1 MPILR
6 ESDYK
11 PPILLK
17 NSHLQSIYHKYF
29 RPAIRLD
36 YQRERMTLS
45 DGDFVDLD
53 WLKSNHKKLVLLL
66 HGLEGGSESHY
77 IKGMA
82 KILKKNGYDV
92 LAMNFRGCSG
102 EPNLKF
108 RAYHSGDWQDVDEV
122 IKQVVKNNK
131 YQAISI
137 VGFSLGGNVA
147 LRYAGLKNR
156 ALPPIIDKVVGVSV
170 PCDLKSSAYHLAK
183 KSNRIYLRRFIKS
196 MAEKLKYKIKKH
208 PNELQ
213 PVNINS
219 LTDFKRF
226 DDYYTAPAH
235 GFPDAHTYWETCS
248 SASVISKVTIPTY
261 ILTAQ
266 DDQFLTP
273 SCFPIEAARNNR
285 YVTLEVPQY
294 GGHVG
299 FVTFNKENEY
309 WHERKI
315 LSFLMGK

>member
-1 MPILR
+1 MPIIR

-11 PPILLK
+11 PPLFLK

-29 RPAIRLD
+29 RPAIQLD
-36 YQRERMTLS
+36 YQRERLTLS
-45 DGDFVDLD
+45 DGDFVDVD
-53 WLKSNHKKLVLLL
+53 WLKSNNPQLVMLL
-66 HGLEGGSESHY
+66 HGLEGSSDSHY

-82 KILKKNGYDV
+82 KLLKKNNYDV

-122 IKQVVKNNK
+122 IKQVVKTNK
-131 YQAISI
+131 YKSISL
-137 VGFSLGGNVA
+137 VGFSLGGNVV
-147 LRYAGLKNR
+147 LRYAGLKNY
-156 ALPPIIDKVVGVSV
+156 ALPPIIDKIVGISV
-170 PCDLKSSAYHLAK
+170 PCDLKASAYHLAR

-196 MAEKLKYKIKKH
+196 MADKLKYKTEKY
-208 PNELQ
+208 PNELL
-213 PVNINS
+213 PIKINT
-219 LTDFKRF
+219 LTDFKLF

-248 SASVISKVTIPTY
+248 SVNVITKITVPTY
-261 ILTAQ
+261 ILTAK
-266 DDQFLTP
+266 DDQFLTS
-273 SCFPIEAARNNR
+273 SCFPIEAARNKGNIL
-285 YVTLEVPQY
+285 LEIPEY

-309 WHERKI
+309 WHETKI
-315 LSFLMGK
+315 LSFLQKK